1 MNLKN
6 EQKIIFNY
14 VYLKDSKNLQIQNN
28 FYCDKINIKLLI
40 LINSKE
46 LKTLILNSNKNFNI
60 ISQNEIEKICK
71 EEICSINLIYENL
84 NNENIFFKTKIKN
97 FYSKNFLLVPENKL
111 FSEILEKDSI
121 NYYYK
126 KIGFKESG
134 EILFKNNK
142 NCEIEAKIIRNIFTF
157 DEREFDNFLNNKN
170 TINLNYLKNKQKISY
185 SNTMTND
192 CYYGCSL
199 MFSVKNKNEN
209 KNFIEFD
216 FIIKTNVNDDN
227 LKIIKKLPYN
237 NDYFFGAFSEFQFST
252 EIEYFKYEIKN
263 DNIKLFLEI
272 ECEFCVVLVNDL
284 DFQFDL
290 NENNKNLKYQI
301 INKNNIKIKRLF
313 KNISKLKNKTIY
325 LKFINYKIERE
336 NKNNGFYTLRI
347 FSKKNN
353 FTEIKPEK
361 NSLCEIKTKNDVC
374 NFYIKKNDLM
384 TLNNEK
390 NIFIYVNNE
399 NFNCDKIKLNVTK
412 ENSKNFIF
420 ENKNSDKFSIEENDK
435 YFLIAIQNENI
446 GKYFIYNSMVEFNKN
461 NNEIFINP
469 FAKQIFFINDEIQL
483 FSKIN
488 NIFDLNLIVVKGIA
502 DVNLN
507 NEKINDTNII
517 IESNENGNN
526 ENQLVINSKNELI
539 FGIFKYFDVLA
550 FNESDFENEIVS
562 FEEKEESENDEN
574 ENKEDNKEEE
584 NEKEE
589 EKEDID
595 VNENENKIKIEEKE
609 GEVEEKIENEEYNK
623 EGEKEGEKEEQ
634 KEEEKEEQ
642 KEEKEEEKKEQK
654 EEEKEEKEEEKK
666 EEKKEEKEEEKE
678 EEKKEEK
685 EEEKEEKKEA
695 EKEEEEEEKEDYS
708 KNNKMVFD
716 FTESIQIIN
725 KIDSTEEDYISY
737 IEINSDI
744 EELEDLD
751 IKGCISSKKDLSNFS
766 SNNNDLIQGTYNSQ
780 NQIGKILISKNKI
793 TEFVSK
799 TNDKKNIYLI
809 INISSKLYNN
819 KKIKGTFILNKFE
832 NFYEPKIYYDGN
844 LSKNEPEKNYNLYL
858 NENDNFLLLE
868 ITNLN
873 NIEIS
878 FYNFNDKNNEIE
890 IISEE
895 NIFNKKYFII
905 QTKLKKIKL
914 NIKLKNENNLIE
926 NYLFKYETS
935 EKNNFKILKN
945 LNKIEKKINLQFN
958 NNKNIKFLFNSF
970 DNNEFINTF
979 SFLYIY
985 AYNKDENKPEKL
997 NDYLIKY
1004 KINNDEN
1011 DFNVQINLDYDNK
1024 LNYVAIINS
1033 KVQDN
1038 SNKINYLFE
1047 NEAEEIYEENNFE
1060 KYFEKYRLFIII
1072 GISVLLFFIILCC
1085 CCCKNKKNKNG
1096 FAKLGE
1102 ENTFENNKNKYKSS
1116 NNNNK
1121 LELTGS
1127 SNSNSNSNSFN

>member
-1 MNLKN
+1 
-6 EQKIIFNY
+6 
-14 VYLKDSKNLQIQNN
+14 
-28 FYCDKINIKLLI
+28 
-40 LINSKE
+40 
-46 LKTLILNSNKNFNI
+46 
-60 ISQNEIEKICK
+60 
-71 EEICSINLIYENL
+71 
-84 NNENIFFKTKIKN
+84 
-97 FYSKNFLLVPENKL
+97 
-111 FSEILEKDSI
+111 
-121 NYYYK
+121 
-126 KIGFKESG
+126 
-134 EILFKNNK
+134 
-142 NCEIEAKIIRNIFTF
+142 
-157 DEREFDNFLNNKN
+157 
-170 TINLNYLKNKQKISY
+170 
-185 SNTMTND
+185 
-192 CYYGCSL
+192 
-199 MFSVKNKNEN
+199 
-209 KNFIEFD
+209 
-216 FIIKTNVNDDN
+216 
-227 LKIIKKLPYN
+227 
-237 NDYFFGAFSEFQFST
+237 
-252 EIEYFKYEIKN
+252 
-263 DNIKLFLEI
+263 
-272 ECEFCVVLVNDL
+272 
-284 DFQFDL
+284 
-290 NENNKNLKYQI
+290 
-301 INKNNIKIKRLF
+301 
-313 KNISKLKNKTIY
+313 
-325 LKFINYKIERE
+325 
-336 NKNNGFYTLRI
+336 
-347 FSKKNN
+347 
-353 FTEIKPEK
+353 
-361 NSLCEIKTKNDVC
+361 
-374 NFYIKKNDLM
+374 
-384 TLNNEK
+384 
-390 NIFIYVNNE
+390 
-399 NFNCDKIKLNVTK
+399 
-412 ENSKNFIF
+412 
-420 ENKNSDKFSIEENDK
+420 
-435 YFLIAIQNENI
+435 
-446 GKYFIYNSMVEFNKN
+446 
-461 NNEIFINP
+461 
-469 FAKQIFFINDEIQL
+469 
-483 FSKIN
+483 
-488 NIFDLNLIVVKGIA
+488 
-502 DVNLN
+502 
-507 NEKINDTNII
+507 
-517 IESNENGNN
+517 
-526 ENQLVINSKNELI
+526 
-539 FGIFKYFDVLA
+539 
-550 FNESDFENEIVS
+550 
-562 FEEKEESENDEN
+562 
-574 ENKEDNKEEE
+574 
-584 NEKEE
+584 
-589 EKEDID
+589 
-595 VNENENKIKIEEKE
+595 
-609 GEVEEKIENEEYNK
+609 
-623 EGEKEGEKEEQ
+623 
-634 KEEEKEEQ
+634 
-642 KEEKEEEKKEQK
+642 
-654 EEEKEEKEEEKK
+654 
-666 EEKKEEKEEEKE
+666 
-678 EEKKEEK
+678 
-685 EEEKEEKKEA
+685 
-695 EKEEEEEEKEDYS
+695 
-708 KNNKMVFD
+708 MVFD

-809 INISSKLYNN
+809 IKISSKLYNN
-819 KKIKGTFILNKFE
+819 KKIKGTFILNKLKS
-832 NFYEPKIYYDGN
+832 FYEPKFYYDEN

-878 FYNFNDKNNEIE
+878 FYNFNDNNNEIE

-935 EKNNFKILKN
+935 EKNNFKLLKN

-1047 NEAEEIYEENNFE
+1047 NEAEEIYEENNFK